1 MAFQINQGLA
11 KFELTDNY
19 AILGIP
25 ISATAGEIRKR
36 YLKIAR
42 HLHPDSR
49 GEDTNKL
56 FATQLLSKLVNPAY
70 EVLSQEKQRGEYQ
83 IILRLLG
90 QRLVSNQATIVLEFP
105 LSKALNQAADLE
117 VRYKSAVQELAELQY
132 ESLDQVLRITGE
144 LSELNLVYLLRKA
157 LSGDGAPEAIPQPL
171 PGPVNP
177 ITPPPVPMGGPKPGA
192 KMAQPP
198 GTVSKTTISEEDGEQ
213 KAEEP
218 NPIETYVE
226 QYYRRAEE
234 FMAKGNLPAAILEL
248 REALKLSPQ
257 NSRCHSLLGSI
268 YLKQNQLTMAKV
280 HIKRALELDPLDQTA
295 LLSREEITKIEKK
308 AEKAKAKQAS
318 AAKPQNQGFFASLF
332 NRNKNNPNQK

>member
-11 KFELTDNY
+11 KFDLSDNY

-49 GEDTNKL
+49 SDDTNKL

-90 QRLVSNQATIVLEFP
+90 QRLVSNQAAIVLEFP
-105 LSKALNQAADLE
+105 LSKTLNQASDLE
-117 VRYKSAVQELAELQY
+117 IRYKLAVQELAELQY
-132 ESLDQVLRITGE
+132 ESLDQVLRITEE
-144 LSELNLVYLLRKA
+144 LSELNLVYLLRRA
-157 LSGDGAPEAIPQPL
+157 LSGDGAPETIPQPL
-171 PGPVNP
+171 PVSVNP
-177 ITPPPVPMGGPKPGA
+177 NSAPVPMGGPKPGA
-192 KMAQPP
+192 KMAQTP
-198 GTVSKTTISEEDGEQ
+198 GAVPKTTSPGEDGEQ
-213 KAEEP
+213 KSEEP
-218 NPIETYVE
+218 NPIGTYVE

-280 HIKRALELDPLDQTA
+280 HIKRALELDPLDQNA
-295 LLSREEITKIEKK
+295 LLNREKITKIEQK
-308 AEKAKAKQAS
+308 AEKAKEKQMP
-318 AAKPQNQGFFASLF
+318 AAKPESQGFFSSLF
-332 NRNKNNPNQK
+332 KKAKNDTKKK